1 MANFATELSGLAGRD
16 TDTDAA
22 RWIIR
27 VVVVVL
33 SLLFWP
39 IGDDD
44 VENQMLEQF
53 VALAFTEQ
61 G

>member
-1 MANFATELSGLAGRD
+1 VANFATELSGLAGRD

-22 RWIIR
+22 QWIIR
-27 VVVVVL
+27 VVL

-44 VENQMLEQF
+44 VENQMLERF
-53 VALAFTEQ
+53 VALGFTEQ

>member
-27 VVVVVL
+27 VVL

-44 VENQMLEQF
+44 VENQMLERF
-53 VALAFTEQ
+53 VALGFTEQ

>member
-1 MANFATELSGLAGRD
+1 VASSVATPTPTPRGGSSVWCCRCC
-16 TDTDAA
+16 
-22 RWIIR
+22 
-27 VVVVVL
+27 
-33 SLLFWP
+33 FWP
-39 IGDDD
+39 IGDGD

>member
-1 MANFATELSGLAGRD
+1 MANFATEISGLVGRD

-27 VVVVVL
+27 VVL

-44 VENQMLEQF
+44 VKNQMLEQF

>member
-16 TDTDAA
+16 TDTDTDAA
-22 RWIIR
+22 QWIIR
-27 VVVVVL
+27 VVL

-44 VENQMLEQF
+44 VENQMLERF
-53 VALAFTEQ
+53 VALGFTEQ